1 VCGTDGCRATHIA
14 RPSWRQGAT
23 IRGVPSFTTRRG
35 TVADV
40 DLLGAIVQSGF
51 DSYREFAPG
60 EWRPPDVAASRDARA
75 EVFAEPTTWV
85 LIALSQG
92 VPVGHVAFMPARA
105 PPTGETAAWSARA
118 VIPGVAHLWQ
128 LFVLPD
134 WWGSGVAPQ
143 LHDAAIEQMRA
154 EGYSDA
160 RLFTPSLQTRAR
172 RFYERHGWLAQ
183 GDGWNAEF
191 VLSMT
196 EYRLS
201 LHAT

>member
-1 VCGTDGCRATHIA
+1 VRDGGASSDA
-14 RPSWRQGAT
+14 SRPSRRDGAT

-40 DLLGAIVQSGF
+40 DLLGAIVQAGF

-60 EWRPPDVAASRDARA
+60 DWRPPDVAAGRDARA
-75 EVFAEPTTWV
+75 EVLAEPTTWV
-85 LIALSQG
+85 LIAVSQG

-105 PPTGETAAWSARA
+105 PPTAGAAAWSARP
-118 VIPGVAHLWQ
+118 VIAGVAHLWQ

-134 WWGSGVAPQ
+134 WWGCGVAPQ

-154 EGYSDA
+154 QDYTDA

-172 RFYERHGWLAQ
+172 RFYERRGWLAQ
-183 GDGWNAEF
+183 GETWNAEF
-191 VLSMT
+191 ALSMT
-196 EYRLS
+196 EYRLP

>member
-1 VCGTDGCRATHIA
+1 
-14 RPSWRQGAT
+14 
-23 IRGVPSFTTRRG
+23 
-35 TVADV
+35 
-40 DLLGAIVQSGF
+40 
-51 DSYREFAPG
+51 
-60 EWRPPDVAASRDARA
+60 
-75 EVFAEPTTWV
+75 
-85 LIALSQG
+85 
-92 VPVGHVAFMPARA
+92 
-105 PPTGETAAWSARA
+105 
-118 VIPGVAHLWQ
+118 
-128 LFVLPD
+128 VLPD

>member
-1 VCGTDGCRATHIA
+1 MRGTHGCLRAYRSSFMA
-14 RPSWRQGAT
+14 PGAT

-40 DLLGAIVQSGF
+40 DLLGAIVQAGL
-51 DSYREFAPG
+51 DSYREFTPG
-60 EWRPPDVAASRDARA
+60 EWRPPDVAAGRDARA

-105 PPTGETAAWSARA
+105 QPTGESAAWSARV

-172 RFYERHGWLAQ
+172 RFYERRGWLAQ
-183 GDGWNAEF
+183 GDAWNPEF
-191 VLSMT
+191 ALSMT
-196 EYRLS
+196 EYRLA

>member
-1 VCGTDGCRATHIA
+1 
-14 RPSWRQGAT
+14 
-23 IRGVPSFTTRRG
+23 
-35 TVADV
+35 V
-40 DLLGAIVQSGF
+40 DLLGAIVQAGF

-60 EWRPPDVAASRDARA
+60 DWRPPDVAAGRDARA

-85 LIALSQG
+85 LIALSNG
-92 VPVGHVAFMPARA
+92 APVGHVAFMPARA
-105 PPTGETAAWSARA
+105 QPTGESAAWSARA
-118 VIPGVAHLWQ
+118 LIPGVAYLWQ

-134 WWGSGVAPQ
+134 WWGSGVAPH

-172 RFYERHGWLAQ
+172 RFYERRGWLAQ
-183 GDGWNAEF
+183 GDSWNAEF
-191 VLSMT
+191 ALLLT
-196 EYRLS
+196 EYRLG

>member
-1 VCGTDGCRATHIA
+1 MSLA
-14 RPSWRQGAT
+14 PSWLQDAT
-23 IRGVPSFTTRRG
+23 IRDVPSFTTRRG
-35 TVADV
+35 TGADV
-40 DLLGAIVQSGF
+40 DLLGAIVQAGF

-60 EWRPPDVAASRDARA
+60 EWHPPDVAAGRDRRA
-75 EVFAEPTTWV
+75 EVFADPTTWV

-92 VPVGHVAFMPARA
+92 VPVGHVAFVPARV
-105 PPTGETAAWSARA
+105 PPTEESGAGWRARA
-118 VIPGVAHLWQ
+118 AIPGLVHLWQ

-134 WWGSGVAPQ
+134 WWGCGVAPQ

-172 RFYERHGWLAQ
+172 RFYERRGWLAQ
-183 GDGWNAEF
+183 GDTWNAEF
-191 VLSMT
+191 ALGMT

-201 LHAT
+201 LHVT